1 MKKKS
6 QTSNLKLQGS
16 FKSQI
21 SNRAGRPP
29 FWSLRFGVL
38 LRLEVWSLVLCLATL
53 SLKAQTTPTPAPS
66 NRYLLVVDTS
76 RAMQTR
82 VAGVQKAVQDLLASG
97 MSGQMRRGDT
107 LGVWTFNSELYKGQF
122 PLQKWSPETKAE
134 IILHVVSFL
143 KTQKYEKRA
152 NLDKVLPTL
161 EQIIQGS
168 EFITV
173 IIVSDGDEKI
183 HGTPFDA
190 RINGFY
196 DLWRDQQRK
205 AQMPILT
212 VLRAGGGRITHF
224 AMNTAPW
231 PVEMPPLP
239 PEILA
244 LVDAEKNA
252 ARTPPRLQT
261 STVPNLI
268 VSGKKIREEQ
278 AAKSGK
284 ESPAAVAPVSATGTN
299 PPASVAGT
307 EPPAR
312 VVEPPLT
319 PKTATP
325 TGQNPAE
332 PVPPAKT
339 ESVPAPVPVPKP
351 ETASVEPVKPV
362 PNDPSG
368 AAPKPL
374 DAQSSLVQS
383 TQSSSTTPA
392 APAPKTV
399 AAMPPGSFFSGKI
412 IWIAGLIL
420 VAGAMGVVV
429 LLLRRPRAAPPVSLI
444 TRSLER
450 EKKP

>member
-1 MKKKS
+1 M
-6 QTSNLKLQGS
+6 LG
-16 FKSQI
+16 
-21 SNRAGRPP
+21 G
-29 FWSLRFGVL
+29 WL
-38 LRLEVWSLVLCLATL
+38 LML
-53 SLKAQTTPTPAPS
+53 STTALDAQTTPTPAPS

-82 VAGVQKAVQDLLASG
+82 AAGVQKAIQDLLATG

-107 LGVWTFNSELYKGQF
+107 LGVWTFNSELYKGLF
-122 PLQKWSPETKAE
+122 PLQKWSPETKDE
-134 IILHVVSFL
+134 ITLHVVSFL
-143 KTQKYEKRA
+143 KEQKYEKRS

-173 IIVSDGDEKI
+173 ILVSDGDEKI

-190 RINGFY
+190 RINEFY
-196 DLWRDQQRK
+196 GLWRDRQHK
-205 AQMPILT
+205 AQMPLLT

-224 AMNTAPW
+224 SMNTAPW

-244 LVDAEKNA
+244 LVEAEKIA
-252 ARTPPRLQT
+252 TRTPPKVQT

-268 VSGKKIREEQ
+268 ISGKKIREEQ

-284 ESPAAVAPVSATGTN
+284 ESPAAVAPVSAMDTN

-332 PVPPAKT
+332 PVP
-339 ESVPAPVPVPKP
+339 VPEP

-368 AAPKPL
+368 TAPKPP
-374 DAQSSLVQS
+374 DAQSTLSPS
-383 TQSSSTTPA
+383 TQASSTTPA

-399 AAMPPGSFFSGKI
+399 AAMPSGSFFSGKL

-420 VAGAMGVVV
+420 LGGAMGVVV

-450 EKKP
+450 EKDP

>member
-1 MKKKS
+1 MLN
-6 QTSNLKLQGS
+6 TIALD
-16 FKSQI
+16 
-21 SNRAGRPP
+21 
-29 FWSLRFGVL
+29 
-38 LRLEVWSLVLCLATL
+38 
-53 SLKAQTTPTPAPS
+53 AQTTPTPSPS

-82 VAGVQKAVQDLLASG
+82 AAGVQKAVQDLLASG
-97 MSGQMRRGDT
+97 LSGQMRRGDT

-134 IILHVVSFL
+134 IILHVISFL

-161 EQIIQGS
+161 DQIVRGS

-173 IIVSDGDEKI
+173 ILVSDGDEKI
-183 HGTPFDA
+183 RGTPFDA
-190 RINGFY
+190 RINGYY

-239 PEILA
+239 SAILA
-244 LVDAEKNA
+244 LVDAEKIA
-252 ARTPPRLQT
+252 ARTPPKVQT

-278 AAKSGK
+278 AAKSGTQ
-284 ESPAAVAPVSATGTN
+284 SPAAIGAPVSATGTN
-299 PPASVAGT
+299 PPASLAGT
-307 EPPAR
+307 EPPTH
-312 VVEPPLT
+312 VVDSSPT

-332 PVPPAKT
+332 SVPPAKA

-362 PNDPSG
+362 PNVPSG
-368 AAPKPL
+368 TAPKPP
-374 DAQSSLVQS
+374 DAQSSFPPS
-383 TQSSSTTPA
+383 TQLSSTTPA

-399 AAMPPGSFFSGKI
+399 AAMPSESFFSGKI

-450 EKKP
+450 EKDP